1 MSSTLGECVCGVL
14 PPWLWIVPLSLT
26 HTHPRSGKF
35 MGDEYATAMA
45 AGAFGHKPACIDL
58 RDNHLTGTGVKA
70 LDRMDLSRL
79 KLLHLGD
86 NHLGVRGCH
95 VLTHALVTVP
105 TALHAPRRLHG
116 NAHYSPTCCL
126 LSLHP

>member
-1 MSSTLGECVCGVL
+1 MWYAASLAVDC
-14 PPWLWIVPLSLT
+14 PSLT
-26 HTHPRSGKF
+26 PTRPRSGKF

-105 TALHAPRRLHG
+105 TALHARCRLYG
-116 NAHYSPTCCL
+116 NAHYPDPPACL
-126 LSLHP
+126 RSLHP